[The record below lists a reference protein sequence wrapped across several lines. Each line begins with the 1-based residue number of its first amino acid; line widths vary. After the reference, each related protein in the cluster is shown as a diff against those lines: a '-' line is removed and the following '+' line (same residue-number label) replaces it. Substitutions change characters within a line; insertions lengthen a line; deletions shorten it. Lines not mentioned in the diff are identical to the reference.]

1 MRAKKQKQNPKT
13 KKKPKL
19 ASDKAKQGTKIVTT
33 AIGPGL
39 TERGVLLEDG
49 MTQLG
54 RATDALVERVAT
66 SARDGARDPA
76 EHVLDISKAYYR
88 EESATGSHNIQ
99 CDRCLLKSPGAS
111 SVRAASKL
119 AESLGWVVT
128 DAYDHCPVCKDGSML
143 RSCGS
148 GALAVV
154 VPPRLSPSDMIL
166 IVRMRYVVDYISRG
180 ASVEAFLQNSVR
192 SGHRSM
198 LSDLAQE
205 SNYLTP
211 PLIERVSILVGQRH
225 ADVHEFL
232 VTDAAKVWAFF
243 LKLYRLL
250 LAEDSPF

>member
-1 MRAKKQKQNPKT
+1 MRAKKQKQMPKI
-13 KKKPKL
+13 KKKPKFVIG
-19 ASDKAKQGTKIVTT
+19 KTKRGTKIVTT

-39 TERGVLLEDG
+39 AERGALLEDG
-49 MTQLG
+49 MTQIG

-66 SARDGARDPA
+66 SAREGARDPA

-88 EESATGSHNIQ
+88 EESASGSHNIQ

-111 SVRAASKL
+111 SVKAASKL

-128 DAYDHCPVCKDGSML
+128 DAYDHCPVCKDGSKL
-143 RSCGS
+143 LSSGS
-148 GALAVV
+148 AALAVV
-154 VPPRLSPSDMIL
+154 VPPILSPSDMIL

-205 SNYLTP
+205 SNYETL
-211 PLIERVSILVGQRH
+211 PLIQRVEFLIERH